1 VPWGHRGRANVPN
14 LHPHAK
20 KKQKETA
27 SGTTRRPSLQ
37 RSDFKQELDQE
48 ATSGRRNFFHRS
60 IRSNPKLQ
68 LLVRLDN
75 EIPSCFC

>member
-1 VPWGHRGRANVPN
+1 MATWVVELAVPWVHRGRANVPN

-37 RSDFKQELDQE
+37 KSDFTGRKQELDQE
-48 ATSGRRNFFHRS
+48 ATPGRRNFFHRP
-60 IRSNPKLQ
+60 IRSKPKL
-68 LLVRLDN
+68 
-75 EIPSCFC
+75 